1 MPIPQAGVTRLEIR
15 NFRGIEALDLDF
27 THPGG
32 GPVRVGV
39 LAGPNGCGKT
49 AALEAVLI
57 ASGWKE
63 LAVGVVGA
71 NAIRK
76 GADDYHLFVKAMD
89 GRQGMTG
96 EATSDPRSAGGA
108 HFHCLYFSSRRTA
121 SFVGSLGITSGR
133 ANGAAEVPA
142 TEPLRRIKQFLI
154 NARARD
160 LFTAAGR
167 PKTSRFEEV
176 VERINRTWSRFRP
189 GESFVVQPIGDSPKD
204 GFDVLVEKPGAEPL
218 SVDVLSSG
226 LLELFTFAGEL
237 AIDDSPPGIILVDE
251 PELHLDPQW
260 HRAFVQAILDLK
272 PGWQLLV
279 ATHSPEVF
287 DSVMSFERHF
297 LVPDDDPRAKA
308 WSAPAH
314 GGESP

>member
-1 MPIPQAGVTRLEIR
+1 MPTTQAGVTRLEIR
-15 NFRGIEALDLDF
+15 DFRGIEALDLDF

-49 AALEAVLI
+49 AALEAVLV

-63 LAVGVVGA
+63 LAVGAVGT

-76 GADDYHLFVKAMD
+76 SADDYHLTVKATD
-89 GRQGMTG
+89 GRNGMTG
-96 EATSDPRSAGGA
+96 TATSDPNSAGGP
-108 HFHCLYFSSRRTA
+108 HFPCLYFNSRRTS
-121 SFVGSLGITSGR
+121 SFVGALGVTSGR
-133 ANGAAEVPA
+133 SNAPSPKQG
-142 TEPLRRIKQFLI
+142 TKPLRWIKQFLI

-160 LFTAAGR
+160 LFSGAGR
-167 PKTSRFEEV
+167 PKASRFDEV
-176 VERINRTWSRFRP
+176 VERINRLWSRFRP
-189 GESFVVQPIGDSPKD
+189 GESFVVEPVGDDPDD
-204 GFDVLVEKPGAEPL
+204 GFDVLVQKLDALPL

-297 LVPDDDPRAKA
+297 LVPNDDPRAKA
-308 WSAPAH
+308 WAAPAH